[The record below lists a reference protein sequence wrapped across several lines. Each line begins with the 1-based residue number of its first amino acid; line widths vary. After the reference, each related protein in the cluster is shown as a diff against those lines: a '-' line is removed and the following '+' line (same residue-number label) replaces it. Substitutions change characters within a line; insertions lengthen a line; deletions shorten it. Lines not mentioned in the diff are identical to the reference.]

1 MPRSAKST
9 NRNAAVPNRRS
20 HRNAG
25 NVAASGLE
33 TASTKVCPDQTR
45 PRNRRTKVDGGDF
58 AKGWWSGLWMLAG
71 LRKHAEFSSRIR
83 RDEQMKNSSREDKL
97 IFPGIKSTHSS
108 QLQPHSGY
116 VASSPLK
123 GRIVQSV
130 PRRRRRVI
138 LRGPIWCVFVCVPSN
153 F

>member
-1 MPRSAKST
+1 
-9 NRNAAVPNRRS
+9 
-20 HRNAG
+20 
-25 NVAASGLE
+25 
-33 TASTKVCPDQTR
+33 
-45 PRNRRTKVDGGDF
+45 
-58 AKGWWSGLWMLAG
+58 
-71 LRKHAEFSSRIR
+71 
-83 RDEQMKNSSREDKL
+83 MKNSSREDKL

>member
-1 MPRSAKST
+1 
-9 NRNAAVPNRRS
+9 
-20 HRNAG
+20 
-25 NVAASGLE
+25 
-33 TASTKVCPDQTR
+33 
-45 PRNRRTKVDGGDF
+45 
-58 AKGWWSGLWMLAG
+58 
-71 LRKHAEFSSRIR
+71 
-83 RDEQMKNSSREDKL
+83 MKNSSREDKL

-138 LRGPIWCVFVCVPSN
+138 LRGPIWCVCVCVCAQQ
-153 F
+153 FLKDQLVIVGERGALC